1 MMCAVALVFFTGW
14 TGGRLS
20 MRQPTKMCLEDAL
33 AALAAAPDATLPA
46 AIGSVRERA
55 LRAVHSLRSV
65 DHEHARIALRII
77 ADAAK

>member
-1 MMCAVALVFFTGW
+1 MMCAVALVFLSGW
-14 TGGRLS
+14 TGGRITA
-20 MRQPTKMCLEDAL
+20 RRPTKLCLEDAL
-33 AALAAAPDATLPA
+33 QSLEEANSDTLPA

-77 ADAAK
+77 AEAAK